1 MLSYLLLPLPASSK
15 TSSAVSSLGEVA
27 EFAFQHQLS
36 FSTLKVCLPVRK
48 KMAQA
53 SVASKRIW
61 LSQWKSP
68 SMHPSLLIETFI
80 EASPKKSKRRLK
92 HICISCH
99 QSNKGNI
106 PHYLN
111 ATKHGQLCMFI
122 IWYYICIQ
130 LSPYTYTHKHM
141 YILSYEKDTHSSL
154 NLFYIHVSLAIHVD
168 NDIQKYAIHTYII
181 SYHYYIQNSLCM
193 QYISR
198 SI

>member
-48 KMAQA
+48 KWP
-53 SVASKRIW
+53 KPLLHR
-61 LSQWKSP
+61 KGFDCHNGNR
-68 SMHPSLLIETFI
+68 HPCIRPADWNIHRGIPKKIETEI
-80 EASPKKSKRRLK
+80 EAHLYIMPPKQQGE
-92 HICISCH
+92 HT
-99 QSNKGNI
+99 
-106 PHYLN
+106 HYLN

-141 YILSYEKDTHSSL
+141 YILSYEKDTHSRLTCS
-154 NLFYIHVSLAIHVD
+154 
-168 NDIQKYAIHTYII
+168 I
-181 SYHYYIQNSLCM
+181 SMCHWQFT
-193 QYISR
+193 
-198 SI
+198 